1 MTKHLLLLLS
11 VAPFVQAA
19 PALLEPLEGYS
30 FGKLEEGAFLY
41 ADRNYQMYAPP
52 AAIRGM
58 NFLCAEIDGKVT
70 INVQREGSLT
80 VLTPYEG
87 SPYSQAAIL
96 KQNGFTL
103 REDIPPFQPHS
114 SNACDV
120 TRVWQKIVQ
129 KGESLTL
136 GKWAIIAGFDVSNQ
150 SWKLSENVQRIVD
163 SLKGTPYANYAN
175 DIAINRPDYL
185 VFIPKQ
191 PMDVAK
197 RDISKPGDTYND
209 HFQVIYKPQN
219 QMLFAFWTQASKE
232 ADPDQHIAFAKSA
245 DKGKTW
251 TDPVILAGSH
261 NKKNPGLLAS
271 WQQPMISKS
280 GRIYCLWNQQTTSAG
295 PHCGQMFGAYSDD
308 DGETWTPP
316 KMVPMT
322 VRMDNDPADPLI
334 PPSWCN
340 WQRPLRLGKDGRYFV
355 GVSRH
360 GKAPYDEKFGC
371 KIDFLQYDNIDDDP
385 PVEKIHLSHFSTNRA
400 ALTAPKL
407 NDYEPAAEE
416 AAIVKLPDGRLFAM
430 MRSSCG
436 SPLWS
441 QSRDGGVTWEP
452 TKQLKDRH
460 GNPYKHPRSPCP
472 LYDWKGC
479 EAASGMYFALVHNTF
494 DPSLPNA
501 YQPRGPLYLI
511 AGHFDPDAEQPIQ
524 FAEPKLFAPRKG
536 GNSFYTSYTIIDGK
550 GILWFPDKKFYLL
563 GREIDE
569 SWFK

>member
-1 MTKHLLLLLS
+1 MTKHLLFLLS

-19 PALLEPLEGYS
+19 PALLEPFEGYNI
-30 FGKLEEGAFLY
+30 GKLEEGAFLY

-52 AAIRGM
+52 EAIHGM
-58 NFLCAEIDGKVT
+58 DFVQAEIDGKLPIKVL
-70 INVQREGSLT
+70 RGGLLT
-80 VLTPYEG
+80 VLTPFEG
-87 SPYSQAAIL
+87 SPYSQAPKL
-96 KQNGFTL
+96 KELGFLL
-103 REDIPPFQPHS
+103 REDIQPFQPHS

-120 TRVWQKIVQ
+120 TRIWQKNVQ
-129 KGESLTL
+129 AGECFTL
-136 GKWAIIAGFDVSNQ
+136 DKWAIIAGFSMENQ
-150 SWKLSENVQRIVD
+150 TWKLSPNVQRVVD
-163 SLKGTPYANYAN
+163 SLKGTPNERYSN
-175 DIAINRPDYL
+175 DIAINRPDYV

-191 PMDVAK
+191 PQAVAK
-197 RDISKPGDTYND
+197 RNIAMPGDTYND

-232 ADPDQHIAFAKSA
+232 ADTDQHIAFSKSA
-245 DKGKTW
+245 DKGRTW
-251 TDPVILAGSH
+251 TPPVILAGSH

-271 WQQPMISKS
+271 WQQPMLAKS
-280 GRIYCLWNQQTTSAG
+280 GRLYCLWNQQTTSAG
-295 PHCGQMFGAYSDD
+295 PHCGQMFGAFSDD
-308 DGETWTPP
+308 DGDTWSAP

-340 WQRPLRLGKDGRYFV
+340 WQRPLRLGRDGRYFV

-360 GKAPYDEKFGC
+360 GKAPYDERYGC

-385 PVEKIHLSHFSTNRA
+385 PVEKIHLTHFSTNRA

-441 QSRDGGVTWEP
+441 QSRDGGATWDAV
-452 TKQLKDRH
+452 KVLKDAH

-511 AGHFDPDAEQPIQ
+511 AGHFDPEAEQPIQ

-536 GNSFYTSYTIIDGK
+536 GNSFYTSYTVIDGK

-563 GREIDE
+563 GREIDD
-569 SWFK
+569 SWF